1 MHALAD
7 GWGLSAETLRYAP
20 VGGGSYHWVVTGGP
34 GEQWF
39 VTVDDLDDKG
49 WLGRTR
55 PAVFAG
61 LRAAMDAAV
70 TLRREAGL
78 GFVAAPVPA
87 LDGQAVRPLGDAH
100 AVAVFPFLPGSPG
113 EWDEPLTA
121 PDLDELVAMLA
132 ALHRVDPAAVRLPR
146 REVGCPGAMT
156 WSWPCASWAGPG
168 PAARSPSR
176 PGRSWPEPP
185 GRCAAG
191 WTPWTGGPARPA
203 RPRRTS

>member
-20 VGGGSYHWVVTGGP
+20 VGGGSYHWVVTSGP

-61 LRAAMDAAV
+61 LRAALDASV

-78 GFVAAPVPA
+78 
-87 LDGQAVRPLGDAH
+87 AVRG
-100 AVAVFPFLPGSPG
+100 
-113 EWDEPLTA
+113 
-121 PDLDELVAMLA
+121 
-132 ALHRVDPAAVRLPR
+132 
-146 REVGCPGAMT
+146 
-156 WSWPCASWAGPG
+156 GPG
-168 PAARSPSR
+168 PGAGRPVRAAAR
-176 PGRSWPEPP
+176 
-185 GRCAAG
+185 
-191 WTPWTGGPARPA
+191 
-203 RPRRTS
+203 